1 MNMTRFRKTQGFT
14 LIELMITLVL
24 SLMITYSIAQVL
36 ISSNHSSVSSDGISQ
51 SQETG
56 RFVMSYL
63 ANNIRQ
69 SGLDSVPSD
78 DGDDDISIPAFIDC
92 TTFSTLAANQCIGES
107 NTDNADDPNV
117 ADTELTIHSAG
128 SHGDRLAVAWVPPV
142 PVNAAG
148 VEVPALFATNV
159 RDCTGRAVYVKGD
172 IILNVFWVQ
181 SDPNN
186 PDPLPSPP
194 DLDNPTMNNLVCQAY
209 KFNGGIATEPSDVIP
224 IANGIESMQILYGE
238 SLNPLPIDTQ
248 DRNVNQYV
256 TGAAVTNWNRVY
268 AVRIAILTR
277 SLIAITSQTAVRN
290 YVLLDAQPYVMNDA
304 VSRQVFT
311 TTFVINNI

>member
-1 MNMTRFRKTQGFT
+1 MNMTRFRKNQGFT
-14 LIELMITLVL
+14 LIELMVTLVL

-36 ISSNHSSVSSDGISQ
+36 ISSNHSSTSSDGISQ

-69 SGLDSVPSD
+69 SGLDSLPN
-78 DGDDDISIPAFIDC
+78 GDISIPPFIDC
-92 TTFSTLAANQCIGES
+92 TTFSLAANQCIGES
-107 NTDNADDPNV
+107 NA
-117 ADTELTIHSAG
+117 AETELTIHSAG

-159 RDCTGRAVYVKGD
+159 RDCTGRAIYVKGD
-172 IILNVFWVQ
+172 TILNVFWVQ

-186 PDPLPSPP
+186 PDPLPNPP

-209 KFNGGIATEPSDVIP
+209 KFNGGIATDPSDILP

-248 DRNVNQYV
+248 ERNVNQYV

-277 SLIAITSQTAVRN
+277 SLIAITGQTAIRN
-290 YVLLDAQPYVMNDA
+290 YVLLDAQPYIMNDA

-311 TTFVINNI
+311 TTFVINNYR